1 MTRHTDLFL
10 TALAPVVWGST
21 YYVTTEWLPGVHP
34 LTLAMLRALP
44 AGLLLL
50 ALVRE
55 LPPRR
60 QLSRIMLLGTLN
72 FGAFWSLL
80 FVAAQRLPGG
90 VAAMLGSSQA
100 LLVVLLARGWL
111 GMPLATGS
119 VVAAVAG
126 VVGVGLLVL
135 GPSAALDPLGLAAG
149 IGSAA
154 AMAAGTVLSRKWQWG
169 AASLTFTAWQLAAG
183 GLVLIP
189 LAALMAPAWPE
200 FRPAHVGGLLYLGL
214 IGAAL
219 TYCLW
224 FRGIARLGPGPVSL
238 LALLSPIV
246 AVVIGWAMLD
256 QSLTPVQM
264 VGALV
269 VLGSVVAG
277 QSVAMQRQPANA
289 HRPDLGSGRPA
300 GRPPVSAHGATTL

>member
-1 MTRHTDLFL
+1 MTRHTDLLL

-44 AGLLLL
+44 AGLLLM
-50 ALVRE
+50 ALVRQ
-55 LPPRR
+55 LPARR
-60 QLSRIMLLGTLN
+60 QLGRIVLLGTLN
-72 FGAFWSLL
+72 FAVFWSLL

-111 GMPLATGS
+111 GTPLHTGS

-126 VVGVGLLVL
+126 AVGVGLLVL

-183 GLVLIP
+183 GLVLLP
-189 LAALMAPAWPE
+189 VAALVAPPWPAL
-200 FRPAHVGGLLYLGL
+200 RPAHVGGLLYLGL
-214 IGAAL
+214 IGAAM
-219 TYCLW
+219 TYFLW

-256 QSLTPVQM
+256 QSLSPAQI

-277 QSVAMQRQPANA
+277 QSVAMQRQPATA
-289 HRPDLGSGRPA
+289 HRPGRGSGRPA
-300 GRPPVSAHGATTL
+300 GRPPVSAHRATSP